1 VVVDVGR
8 SQLMFIGHQ
17 QHRLSSSAS
26 ASASS
31 TTTAAATV
39 VVAVR
44 ALAVAVQLSLYAA
57 QNFVPLYSH

>member
-1 VVVDVGR
+1 LVLIVVVDVGR

-17 QHRLSSSAS
+17 QHRLSSS
-26 ASASS
+26 S
-31 TTTAAATV
+31 TTTAAAATV